1 MIWFRSDYSTSLEER
16 DVQIRGYPI
25 QFDLDLMILF
35 SANPSTYNR
44 SGKVIP
50 QLKDRIGTIIQTH
63 YPEERDQGIEILQ
76 QELGCGTGRRLSCGC
91 TLLHVSNH

>member
-1 MIWFRSDYSTSLEER
+1 MCRFADIPFD
-16 DVQIRGYPI
+16 
-25 QFDLDLMILF
+25 FDLDIVILF

-50 QLKDRIGTIIQTH
+50 QLKDRIGSIVQTH

-76 QELGCGTGRRLSCGC
+76 QEVGD
-91 TLLHVSNH
+91 